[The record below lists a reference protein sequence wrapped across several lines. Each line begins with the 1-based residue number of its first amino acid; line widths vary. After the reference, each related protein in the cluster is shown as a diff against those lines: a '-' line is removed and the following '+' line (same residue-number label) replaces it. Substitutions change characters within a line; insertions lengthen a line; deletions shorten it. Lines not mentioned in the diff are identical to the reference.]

1 MPKIKD
7 INIGQYVL
15 SYNILRGKYE
25 YKKVLDKTNQGQKEV
40 TEYLLD
46 DKTSIKCTPDHK
58 ILTKNADYQAIDK
71 LSEVVK
77 IEKNANIVNKV
88 SLGLK
93 TVYDITVDT
102 NHNFI
107 LKNGAIVKNCGA
119 QTPFSSI
126 NYGTC
131 ITAEGR
137 LITQQVLK
145 ATEAGLGHGETPIF
159 PVQIFKMKKGVNWYP
174 EDPNYDLM
182 KESIKCSA
190 KRLFPNF
197 TYIDAPY
204 NLQYYKEGKPETEIS
219 VMGCRTRVI
228 SNYFD
233 PEHEQVTGRGNFA
246 FCTINLP
253 RLGIEANH
261 DIEKFFKL
269 FDEKI
274 DLAIKCLKDRFE
286 LIGHKHVYN
295 YPFLMGEN
303 VYLTSEKLNYDD
315 EIMEVIKQA
324 SISVGFIGL
333 AECLIALI
341 GKHHGE
347 SDEAQT
353 LGLKIIGHLR
363 KRMDDECVKTG
374 LNWSAFATPAEG
386 LSSRFTKLD
395 VKKYG
400 IVKGVNDH
408 DFYTNSSHV
417 PVYYKTNFAHKIDVE
432 APYHELCNAG
442 HIGYIEMNGN
452 PNKNLQAY
460 EQIVKYAGERG
471 MTYFSIN
478 TQNDRCPV
486 CGYLGIIND
495 ECPRCGF
502 KEGEGVTIEHL
513 KACGCWNEIKKL
525 NNLDD

>member
-1 MPKIKD
+1 MKNGFNTGHGTIRQPQNIKTAANLAC
-7 INIGQYVL
+7 IVLQSNQNECFGGQAFPTFDYDLAPYVAK
-15 SYNILRGKYE
+15 SFISNF
-25 YKKVLDKTNQGQKEV
+25 
-40 TEYLLD
+40 
-46 DKTSIKCTPDHK
+46 IKCLKFDDPEIDSEIVQNIKQNMQDYYDKHNTLIDEFDAIHDIVVNDYSIPLQDLKRCFDFAHQQ
-58 ILTKNADYQAIDK
+58 TGDDTYQAMEAFI
-71 LSEVVK
+71 
-77 IEKNANIVNKV
+77 
-88 SLGLK
+88 
-93 TVYDITVDT
+93 
-102 NHNFI
+102 HNM
-107 LKNGAIVKNCGA
+107 NSMHSRAGA

-131 ITAEGR
+131 TTAEGR

-159 PVQIFKMKKGVNWYP
+159 PVQIFKMKKGVNWYE

-182 KESIKCSA
+182 KEAIKCSA

-197 TYIDAPY
+197 LYIDPPY
-204 NLQYYKEGKPETEIS
+204 NLKYYKEGKPETELAL
-219 VMGCRTRVI
+219 MGCRTKVL

-261 DIEKFFKL
+261 DIEKFFRL

-442 HIGYIEMNGN
+442 
-452 PNKNLQAY
+452 
-460 EQIVKYAGERG
+460 
-471 MTYFSIN
+471 
-478 TQNDRCPV
+478 
-486 CGYLGIIND
+486 
-495 ECPRCGF
+495 
-502 KEGEGVTIEHL
+502 
-513 KACGCWNEIKKL
+513 
-525 NNLDD
+525 